1 MVAAVSDNPL
11 DNSLDNLI
19 DNLSGNSMD
28 NSLGNPTLLDLV
40 DGCHRDVS
48 DVYGLFLLLGKGHA
62 DALRCISDVRDL
74 QRIIPLKVTFQGW
87 TGLLKSKLC
96 PVFIGISANQSDV
109 SFLRNEK
116 VPKKTKINGKDG
128 RILPRI

>member
-40 DGCHRDVS
+40 DGTGNIS
-48 DVYGLFLLLGKGHA
+48 STSSTSSLFSSCGSPQL
-62 DALRCISDVRDL
+62 
-74 QRIIPLKVTFQGW
+74 
-87 TGLLKSKLC
+87 
-96 PVFIGISANQSDV
+96 V
-109 SFLRNEK
+109 SFHAAIIMGNPEPTFS
-116 VPKKTKINGKDG
+116 PKPI
-128 RILPRI
+128 ILQ